1 MSGDRG
7 IVVELENVEFDGGD
21 VRDINPV
28 VVIGDSIQDDDVVWY
43 ALVSF
48 GLYELLDVFVRWEG
62 CLC

>member
-1 MSGDRG
+1 MSGDWG

-48 GLYELLDVFVRWEG
+48 GLYELLDVFVRREG